1 MGVLGRAVPETNNKL
16 PEIVSASSLTIIAHP
31 FRSEADPVPRSL
43 RSSRSPLIML
53 ASLAQ
58 VFATYQMM
66 FACLVPAIVL
76 GAACERSRVLP
87 AMVWVFCWTTLVYD
101 PLAHWI
107 WSSNGWAFKWGVYD
121 CECSAGAQPGVS
133 FGFRYMSLIVPMRGR
148 VDRQTPVGS
157 PSRSLLGSVDSPTRI
172 SSASD
177 VATGP
182 NVSSTN
188 PTTSVTSSSAQC
200 SSGSDGSVSTP
211 VAPLPP
217 T

>member
-1 MGVLGRAVPETNNKL
+1 
-16 PEIVSASSLTIIAHP
+16 
-31 FRSEADPVPRSL
+31 
-43 RSSRSPLIML
+43 ML

-121 CECSAGAQPGVS
+121 CEPVVLAFDVN
-133 FGFRYMSLIVPMRGR
+133 FRG
-148 VDRQTPVGS
+148 
-157 PSRSLLGSVDSPTRI
+157 
-172 SSASD
+172 
-177 VATGP
+177 
-182 NVSSTN
+182 
-188 PTTSVTSSSAQC
+188 
-200 SSGSDGSVSTP
+200 
-211 VAPLPP
+211 
-217 T
+217 